1 MLGRAAA
8 AEFDVPGERRRS
20 HRRVERRRRA
30 VSEPRE
36 HVDAAGRRDQ
46 HQRVVP
52 ERQVM
57 AAIVEDVERDLGRRR
72 GIDTHVPDAG
82 DRENGNGIAAA
93 EEGAAGKRAMV
104 RLCARGLR
112 RTR

>member
-20 HRRVERRRRA
+20 HTCIERRRRC

-72 GIDTHVPDAG
+72 GIDVHVPVAG
-82 DRENGNGIAAA
+82 DREDGNGIAVA
-93 EEGAAGKRAMV
+93 EESATRKRAMV
-104 RLCARGLR
+104 RLCVPGR
-112 RTR
+112 RRSR